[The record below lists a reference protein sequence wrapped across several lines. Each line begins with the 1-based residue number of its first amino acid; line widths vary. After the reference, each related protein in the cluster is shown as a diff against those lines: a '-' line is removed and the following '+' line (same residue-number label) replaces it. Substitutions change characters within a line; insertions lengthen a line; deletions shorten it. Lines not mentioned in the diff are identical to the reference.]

1 MQISF
6 EAVPAIFRVLA
17 VFVLIL
23 IVIKRKW
30 TLGNAFLLGTVCLGL
45 IFFMSPFEILYS
57 MVSVLKD
64 VKSVS
69 LAVVVTLILVLSSSL
84 EKSNQMTRLLEKFR
98 TLINRPQIGL
108 LVFPALIGLLP
119 MPGGAIFSA
128 PIVKKLGEEH
138 DFSNASLSYINY
150 WFRHIWEYW
159 WPLYPG
165 ILLTTTLAGID
176 LWHIVS
182 CSLPITVVVVIFGF
196 WPLRGF
202 ISYDKQ
208 NQFPVRP
215 NLVGFVKEILPI
227 AFVIIFGLSVGQ
239 LFSNITFLDELMIS
253 KESGLIIALT
263 ISIIWIWRQNSIPI
277 KTCFEIMKQP
287 ELLKMVYLI
296 VAILTFKAIIEDS
309 RAIGLISEEM
319 LRWNI
324 PLLPII
330 MILPFLVGIVS
341 GITIAFVGTTFPI
354 LVNLIISTNKVDLML
369 PFMVLGMVCG
379 FIGVLIS
386 PLHLCLLLSNEYFK
400 TTLVPVYNL
409 MKVPIVSLFLI
420 TLGYFF
426 VLSHLAA

>member
-1 MQISF
+1 
-6 EAVPAIFRVLA
+6 
-17 VFVLIL
+17 
-23 IVIKRKW
+23 
-30 TLGNAFLLGTVCLGL
+30 
-45 IFFMSPFEILYS
+45 
-57 MVSVLKD
+57 
-64 VKSVS
+64 
-69 LAVVVTLILVLSSSL
+69 
-84 EKSNQMTRLLEKFR
+84 
-98 TLINRPQIGL
+98 
-108 LVFPALIGLLP
+108 
-119 MPGGAIFSA
+119 
-128 PIVKKLGEEH
+128 
-138 DFSNASLSYINY
+138 
-150 WFRHIWEYW
+150 
-159 WPLYPG
+159 
-165 ILLTTTLAGID
+165 
-176 LWHIVS
+176 
-182 CSLPITVVVVIFGF
+182 
-196 WPLRGF
+196 
-202 ISYDKQ
+202 
-208 NQFPVRP
+208 
-215 NLVGFVKEILPI
+215 
-227 AFVIIFGLSVGQ
+227 
-239 LFSNITFLDELMIS
+239 
-253 KESGLIIALT
+253 
-263 ISIIWIWRQNSIPI
+263 
-277 KTCFEIMKQP
+277 MKQP

-426 VLSHLAA
+426 VLIHLTA